1 MENLVLT
8 NKQLSTIK
16 KSLVDGLTIASG
28 ARSSSTYY
36 HSKDEQVKAIK
47 NAVNGLYNQSKE
59 LPLILANQKGSTGKF
74 IQEVLLNELTST
86 YMGGSCNI
94 INPIDWYD
102 NGLSDKAILGA
113 LYNLNENGIPY
124 VLRLFTDLKNN
135 EVNNER
141 TRKIVLGYIWGH
153 PNLEFNVLKYRNKIS
168 KVLKHIYGLRNT
180 SILISIAEKY
190 LNTSVFD
197 SEKEH
202 NIINNLVYKFNRNDD
217 ITRLLKILLFL
228 FKKGRE
234 DMYSSLDFPLL
245 SEYYRACSDITSVNK
260 VPEEVLVGLISDK
273 NHPQHSQ
280 LWSTDLKKESTK
292 KMLRTNVKVTSVN
305 QQVRQTKQNKKL
317 GVEKPV
323 NLEKATDFMA
333 LYKTGFENGF
343 NDKIN
348 LAIDKLAEK
357 NKISN
362 FPYQNVGIIMDVSNS
377 MEGHKRESKN
387 TPKAIGMFTSK
398 VLGKSAINKTVVT
411 AGSQATDLASSFIE
425 LMKLENETNS
435 YDAVFFIT
443 DGYENAYEGLTNEV
457 VNAFISET
465 ERYLPIFQISPV
477 TGAETGANVRELGG
491 EIVKMSVSSPKTLM
505 NQINARL
512 LEVDTKTWLE
522 NQVVLLEQLNVSR
535 YKRDN
540 VEV

>member
-202 NIINNLVYKFNRNDD
+202 NIVNNLVYKFNRNDD

-425 LMKLENETNS
+425 LMKLENETNL